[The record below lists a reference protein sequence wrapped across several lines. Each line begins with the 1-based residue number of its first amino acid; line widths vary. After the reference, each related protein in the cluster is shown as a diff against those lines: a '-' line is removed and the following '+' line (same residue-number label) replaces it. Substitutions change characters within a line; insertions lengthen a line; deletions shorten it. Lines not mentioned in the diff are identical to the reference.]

1 MNTANQTGWC
11 PSCGCGWD
19 SDPLP
24 FQVIPPEEECRN
36 HECQCHESFYWNIDK
51 TGTISSIDQLTDLE
65 KRYLWG
71 DR

>member
-1 MNTANQTGWC
+1 MNTAWC

-24 FQVIPPEEECRN
+24 FQVKPPEDGCKVTECD
-36 HECQCHESFYWNIDK
+36 CHESFWWHAQKPNME
-51 TGTISSIDQLTDLE
+51 QLEELE